1 MDQLL
6 LTLSVA
12 ALFLLRIGV
21 PVIVLIAVGV
31 GIDRWQTHRDQNI
44 QSTTHKHV

>member
-21 PVIVLIAVGV
+21 PVVMLITVGI
-31 GIDRWQTHRDQNI
+31 GIDRWQSHREQNE
-44 QSTTHKHV
+44 QPTAHKPV